1 MIKVGDVCPLFFNPI
16 KDKFGIES
24 DFIQKFH
31 ASDKIIV
38 QVLANGGEQISA
50 TLNNLSSG
58 ENIPIQFSTY
68 EHNNNVTVSYAVL
81 TGSEDGCYSISI
93 SGIGESEPFL
103 VCSSDILLE
112 ETLLIRYSHKD
123 NNSVF
128 DNIFWVNEEQQ
139 VFDFRIEGGFLPSGY
154 ASRIDNEQYRNQMQ
168 EIVELYSVPYDN
180 YTLTV
185 GNASGVPYWIA
196 KFINRILCLSD
207 FKINGENYVRS
218 ESSIPEMEQV
228 IEGGQLFHVSI
239 VLEPRTN
246 DISGIGGLPELAS
259 SSSVVGFCINNPK
272 DGEMLQYKG
281 EKSAFVNVDKVEV

>member
-50 TLNNLSSG
+50 TLSNLSSG

-103 VCSSDILLE
+103 VCSSEILLE

-139 VFDFRIEGGFLPSGY
+139 V
-154 ASRIDNEQYRNQMQ
+154 
-168 EIVELYSVPYDN
+168 SVPYDN

-218 ESSIPEMEQV
+218 DSSIPEMEQV

-246 DISGIGGLPELAS
+246 EISGIGGLPESAS
-259 SSSVVGFCINNPK
+259 SSSVVGFYIDNPK
-272 DGEMLQYKG
+272 DGEMLQYQS